1 MTEQLSEKKEL
12 IALNRMAAVLG
23 ESLDLN
29 NVLETALQETMHI
42 LGVNNGAI
50 YLLDKP
56 SNKLIIKVQKNIT
69 DSFLSQKS
77 VVGTDDGCA
86 GTAYN
91 TKELFSGFGTPE
103 KAYIC
108 ADAKELMGIDCLAA
122 APIIFKNEVL
132 GILELFA
139 PVDRKLTKQE
149 VELLNSICS
158 QIGVA
163 VSNAHSH
170 EALKYALRDSKLLL
184 QASETI
190 VSSLKLENILEK
202 LINLVSELTQ
212 ISRAAIWLYSEKKD
226 ILILSHHF
234 ETLPAGFSL
243 NLKEMPGPLG
253 TAFQDK
259 KTVTIR
265 DFSKTAERVE
275 QLANMFSIKAML
287 AVPIVFKDRVVGLL
301 TLDKPGISHN
311 FDDQEIELAEGI
323 ARQAAIA
330 LENSRTFEEQR
341 AIADT
346 LQQSFVSLEVPD
358 RNLIEVGTEY
368 VSASYGA
375 FVGGD
380 FYDFINLDG
389 RLGFIVGD
397 VSGKGISATILT
409 GVVKNSL
416 RIMAIEGY
424 APNEIMYKI
433 NDVILR
439 QSENNQFVT
448 LFYGLLDYEKNSL
461 SYVNAGHPLALLK
474 KKEEM
479 LELGFDN
486 PPVGVEA
493 GKDFIEKTI
502 DFSIGDTLLLYTDG
516 VIEARNDSELFGIE
530 RLEEIFLNNID
541 KDPDTISSSI
551 FSEVSK
557 FNKGALSDDIAILA
571 IRRI

>member
-1 MTEQLSEKKEL
+1 MTEQLSNKKEL

-23 ESLDLN
+23 ESLDLS

-50 YLLDKP
+50 YLLDMP
-56 SNKLIIKVQKNIT
+56 SGKLMIKVQKNIT
-69 DSFLSQKS
+69 ADFLSQKT
-77 VVGTDDGCA
+77 VIGTDEGCA
-86 GTAYN
+86 GTAFN
-91 TKELFSGFGTPE
+91 TKELFSGFETPE

-122 APIIFKNEVL
+122 APIIFKNDVL

-163 VSNAHSH
+163 VSNANSH
-170 EALKYALRDSKLLL
+170 EALKYSLRDSKLLL
-184 QASETI
+184 QATETI
-190 VSSLKLENILEK
+190 VSTLNLESILDR
-202 LINLVSELTQ
+202 LTGLASELTQ

-226 ILILSHHF
+226 LLILSRHF

-253 TAFQDK
+253 EAFQER
-259 KTVTIR
+259 KTVTIN

-275 QLANMFSIKAML
+275 QLANQFSIKSML
-287 AVPIVFKDRVVGLL
+287 AVPIVFKNRVVGLL
-301 TLDKPGISHN
+301 SLDKPGISHN
-311 FDDQEIELAEGI
+311 FNDQEVELAEGI

-330 LENSRTFEEQR
+330 LENSRIFEEQR
-341 AIADT
+341 TIANT
-346 LQQSFVSLEVPD
+346 LQQSFVSLETP
-358 RNLIEVGTEY
+358 NQNFIEVGTEY

-380 FYDFINLDG
+380 FYDFINLDKG
-389 RLGFIVGD
+389 LGFILGD
-397 VSGKGISATILT
+397 VSGKGIPATIMT

-424 APNEIMYKI
+424 LPKEILYKI
-433 NDVILR
+433 NDVVLR

-448 LFYGLLDYEKNSL
+448 LFYGYLDYEKNIL
-461 SYVNAGHPLALLK
+461 KYVNAGHPQALLK
-474 KKEEM
+474 NGKEM
-479 LELGFDN
+479 LELGYDN

-493 GKDFIEKTI
+493 GKVFKEKSVE
-502 DFSIGDTLLLYTDG
+502 FNIGDTLLLYTDG
-516 VIEARNDSELFGIE
+516 VIEARRDKELYGIE
-530 RLEEIFLNNID
+530 RLRESFTSNADKETSAISGNIL
-541 KDPDTISSSI
+541 KD
-551 FSEVSK
+551 VSK
-557 FNKGALSDDIAILA
+557 FNKGAILDDIAILA
-571 IRRI
+571 IRRV